1 MPIITNLEDKI
12 LQLVRSNQYQ
22 WFTVGINL
30 GGVPGEGGGSGTPI
44 GGFTGQLIQSRVT
57 YDTTEAESLTV
68 PSSGQSLVHNLNRIR
83 YWLNQ
88 RGLPLVI
95 QDDGVEV
102 ASGVTTLDFV
112 GAPVDVTFSSGKA
125 IVTISGTGGG
135 GGGDTVKVSSD
146 DTVTNYLDN
155 KITVALPIT
164 KVVNNPGGNENIE
177 VGFNGALDDLSDVSI
192 VTAVSGQVLAYTNE
206 WLSLSLVAAGIS
218 AVGHTHV
225 EGDIT
230 NLDHNAVKLQ
240 GDDISTAAPASG
252 QALVYN
258 SIEYAPGTVG
268 ADIDVEEDDT
278 PTVSS
283 ATVLNFEG
291 AVDVIDDGG
300 GKATVVVSSGTALDS
315 FEAKVSSND
324 TTENFLE
331 NKIVAGTNVTIAVQ
345 DEGANETLEISASG
359 GGGSDLEVKDEGSTL
374 TSTGTSLDF
383 VGPSVV
389 ATNVGDDVTVT
400 ISGAIV
406 DVPTFR
412 GTRLWS
418 TGVASPTTGSWTS
431 LDWGA
436 GNGEESYDT
445 DGWFPGTDDTTIQVD
460 TAGYYYIYGQISW
473 EKSSTAGYLQTGIW
487 KDSGAVLIVDNIHGY
502 ANDYDSPAT
511 TGAGTVYYLD
521 ADDTVYMRHFIS
533 ESGTFPIA
541 SGIGQTYL
549 EVHEVQPILINSLAR
564 VYRSSNKSI
573 TSSSDTP
580 IDFNT
585 EQYDTDSFWT
595 SGSSTRITIPSDG
608 YYHIDSTVA
617 WEQNNTGYR
626 RHWLRLDGGSTV
638 IAEHQT
644 IPAASSDSGSYI
656 STDYYFTAGQYIEV
670 YVWHNKGTASNVL
683 GNLGRLYIDI
693 HKIGS

>member
-12 LQLVRSNQYQ
+12 LQLIRSNQYQ

-57 YDTTEAESLTV
+57 YDTTEAESMFV

-95 QDDGVEV
+95 QDEGVEV

-112 GAPVDVTFSSGKA
+112 GAPVDVTFSGGKA
-125 IVTISGTGGG
+125 IVTISGTGEGG
-135 GGGDTVKVSSD
+135 GSDTVKVSSD
-146 DTVTNYLDN
+146 DTTTNYLDS

-164 KVVNNPGGNENIE
+164 KVVNNPGGNENVE

-206 WLSLSLVAAGIS
+206 WLGLSLDAAGIS
-218 AVGHTHV
+218 AIGHTHI

-240 GDDISTAAPASG
+240 GDNISAVAPASG

-258 SIEYAPGTVG
+258 SIEYAPSTVG
-268 ADIDVEEDDT
+268 GDVDVEEDDT
-278 PTVSS
+278 PIVSN

-315 FEAKVSSND
+315 FESKVSSND
-324 TTENFLE
+324 TTEDFLE
-331 NKIVAGTNVTIAVQ
+331 SKLVAGTNVTVTVLN
-345 DEGANETLEISASG
+345 EGLNETLEISASG
-359 GGGSDLEVKDEGSTL
+359 GGSALEVKDEGSTL
-374 TSTGTSLDF
+374 TSTGASLDF

-389 ATNVGDDVTVT
+389 ATNVGDDITVTV
-400 ISGAIV
+400 SGSIV
-406 DVPTFR
+406 DEPAFK

-431 LDWGA
+431 LDWSA
-436 GNGEESYDT
+436 GNGVESYDT
-445 DGWFPGTDDTTIQVD
+445 EGWFPGTDDTTIQVD
-460 TAGYYYIYGQISW
+460 AAGYYYIYGQISW

-487 KDSGAVLIVDNIHGY
+487 TAPGSILICDNIHGY
-502 ANDYDSPAT
+502 ASNYDTPAT

-521 ADDTVYMRHFIS
+521 TDDTIFMRYFIS
-533 ESGTFPIA
+533 ETNTFPIA
-541 SGIGQTYL
+541 SGIGKTYL
-549 EVHEVQPILINSLAR
+549 EVHKVQPMVVNSLAR
-564 VYRSSNKSI
+564 VYRSSNKSVL
-573 TSSSDTP
+573 TSTDTA

-585 EQYDTDSFWT
+585 EQFDTDDFWT
-595 SGSSTRITIPSDG
+595 SGSATRITIPSDG
-608 YYHIDSTVA
+608 YYHIDSTIA
-617 WEQNNTGYR
+617 WEQNSAGYR

-638 IAEHQT
+638 IGEHQT
-644 IPAASSDSGSYI
+644 IPASASDSGSYV

-670 YVWHNKGTASNVL
+670 YVWHNKGTATNVL
-683 GNLGRLYIDI
+683 GSEGRLFVDI